1 MSPPRRELTPA
12 ERLDWLRLIRSENV
26 GPVTVRHLLRRFGS
40 AAAALAALPDLARR
54 GGRAQPLKVHP
65 RAAAEREL
73 AELERLGGRLIAL
86 TEPDYP
92 QPLAALDDGPP
103 VIAVL
108 GQVQLLSRPAVAIVG
123 ARNASANGRL
133 IAGRIAR
140 DIGVAGYVVVSG
152 LARGIDAAAHEAA
165 LDTGTVAVVAGGID
179 VIYPSENETL
189 YRAIAARG
197 AVLAELPPGTV
208 PQARHFPRRNRLIS
222 GLSHGVV
229 VVEAAL
235 RSGSLITARFAL
247 EQGREVFAVPG
258 SPLDP
263 RSAGANGLIREGA
276 TLVESAADVLSGL
289 SALRPPLSG
298 GEELKF
304 AATPASDAAEQD
316 VVAVRPLLLELLSPE
331 PVAVDELLRACP
343 FSPAAVQTA
352 LLELEL
358 AGRVARHPGNRVSL
372 LAAGM
377 PVASSRPHIGSADGK
392 S

>member
-1 MSPPRRELTPA
+1 MSLPRRELSPA

-26 GPVTVRHLLRRFGS
+26 GPVTFRHLLRRFGS
-40 AAAALAALPDLARR
+40 AAAALAALPDLAKR

-65 RAAAEREL
+65 RAAAEREI
-73 AELERLGGRLIAL
+73 AELERLGGRMIGFL
-86 TEPDYP
+86 EPDFP
-92 QPLAALDDGPP
+92 DPLAAIDDSPP
-103 VIAVL
+103 ILTLL
-108 GQVQLLSRPAVAIVG
+108 GQGQVLRRPTVAIVG

-133 IAGRIAR
+133 IAATLAR
-140 DIGVAGYVVVSG
+140 EIGAAGYSIASG
-152 LARGIDAAAHEAA
+152 LARGIDSAAHDAA
-165 LDTGTVAVVAGGID
+165 LETGTIAVVAGGID
-179 VIYPSENETL
+179 VIYPPENEGL
-189 YRAIAARG
+189 YRSIAERG
-197 AVLAELPPGTV
+197 AVIAEMAVGTV

-222 GLSHGVV
+222 GLSLGVI

-276 TLVESAADVLSGL
+276 MLVESAADVLAAL
-289 SALRPPLSG
+289 SAQKPPLSARD
-298 GEELKF
+298 ELKF
-304 AATPASDAAEQD
+304 TAAPAADPGEREVAA
-316 VVAVRPLLLELLSPE
+316 ARPALLELLSPE

-358 AGRVARHPGNRVSL
+358 AGRLARHPGNRVSL
-372 LAAGM
+372 LAEGM
-377 PVASSRPHIGSADGK
+377 PALA
-392 S
+392 

>member
-1 MSPPRRELTPA
+1 MSLPRRELTPS

-26 GPVTVRHLLRRFGS
+26 GPVTFRHLLRRFGS
-40 AAAALAALPDLARR
+40 AGAALAALPDLARR

-73 AELERLGGRLIAL
+73 AELERLSGRLIGF
-86 TEPDYP
+86 TEPDFP
-92 QPLAALDDGPP
+92 APLAAVDDSPP
-103 VIAVL
+103 LLAML
-108 GQVQLLSRPAVAIVG
+108 GQPQVLTRPTVAIVG

-133 IAGRIAR
+133 IAGTLAR
-140 DIGVAGYVVVSG
+140 EIGAAGYSIASG
-152 LARGIDAAAHEAA
+152 LARGIDSAAHEAA

-179 VIYPSENETL
+179 VIYPPENEAL
-189 YRAIAARG
+189 YRSIATRG
-197 AVLAELPPGTV
+197 AVVAEMPIGTV

-222 GLSHGVV
+222 GLSLGVV

-276 TLVESAADVLSGL
+276 LLVESAADVIAAL
-289 SALRPPLSG
+289 SAQKPPLSTR
-298 GEELKF
+298 EELKF
-304 AATPASDAAEQD
+304 TPAPAADPAERE
-316 VVAVRPLLLELLSPE
+316 VAAARPVLLELLSPE

-358 AGRVARHPGNRVSL
+358 AGRLARHPGNRVSL
-372 LAAGM
+372 LAEGM
-377 PVASSRPHIGSADGK
+377 PALA
-392 S
+392 

>member
-1 MSPPRRELTPA
+1 MSLPRRELTSA

-26 GPVTVRHLLRRFGS
+26 GPVTFRHLLRRFGS
-40 AAAALAALPDLARR
+40 AAAALAALPDLAKR

-65 RAAAEREL
+65 RAAAEREI
-73 AELERLGGRLIAL
+73 AELERLGGRMIGFI
-86 TEPDYP
+86 EPDFP
-92 QPLAALDDGPP
+92 APLAAIDDSPP
-103 VIAVL
+103 LLSLL
-108 GQVQLLSRPAVAIVG
+108 GQAQVLTRPTVAIVG

-140 DIGVAGYVVVSG
+140 EIGAAGYSIASG
-152 LARGIDAAAHEAA
+152 LARGIDSAAHEAA
-165 LDTGTVAVVAGGID
+165 LETGTVAVVAGGID
-179 VIYPSENETL
+179 VIYPPENEAL

-197 AVLAELPPGTV
+197 AVVAEMAVGTV

-222 GLSHGVV
+222 GLSLGVV

-263 RSAGANGLIREGA
+263 RSAGANGLIRDGA
-276 TLVESAADVLSGL
+276 LLVESAADVIAAL
-289 SALRPPLSG
+289 SAQKPPLSARD
-298 GEELKF
+298 ELKF
-304 AATPASDAAEQD
+304 SPAPAADPGEREVAA
-316 VVAVRPLLLELLSPE
+316 ARPVLLELLSPE

-358 AGRVARHPGNRVSL
+358 AGRLARHPGNRVSL
-372 LAAGM
+372 LAEGM
-377 PVASSRPHIGSADGK
+377 PALA
-392 S
+392 

>member
-1 MSPPRRELTPA
+1 MSLPKRELTPT
-12 ERLDWLRLIRSENV
+12 ERLDWLRLIRTENV
-26 GPVTVRHLLRRFGS
+26 GPVTFRHLLKRFGS
-40 AAAALAALPDLARR
+40 AASALAALPDLAHR

-65 RAAAEREL
+65 RSAAEREV
-73 AELERLGGRLIAL
+73 AELERINGRLIAF

-92 QPLAALDDGPP
+92 TALAVVDDAPP

-108 GQVQLLSRPAVAIVG
+108 GQAQILARPTVAIVG
-123 ARNASANGRL
+123 ARNASANGRHF
-133 IAGRIAR
+133 AGRLAQE
-140 DIGVAGYVVVSG
+140 IGVAGYTVASG
-152 LARGIDAAAHEAA
+152 PARGIDAAAHEAA
-165 LDTGTVAVVAGGID
+165 LPTGTVAVVAGGID
-179 VIYPSENETL
+179 VIYPPENNSL
-189 YRAIAARG
+189 YRAIAERG
-197 AVLAELPPGTV
+197 AVLAEMPVGTV

-222 GLSHGVV
+222 GLSLGVV

-276 TLVESAADVLSGL
+276 TLIENASDVLSML
-289 SALRPPLSG
+289 RALKPPLSS

-304 AATPASDAAEQD
+304 TAPPGPDPAEQD
-316 VVAVRPLLLELLSPE
+316 VAAARPVLLDLLSLE

-343 FSPAAVQTA
+343 FSPAAVQTV

-358 AGRVARHPGNRVSL
+358 AGRLARHPGNRVSL

-377 PVASSRPHIGSADGK
+377 LLPS
-392 S
+392 

>member
-1 MSPPRRELTPA
+1 MSLPRRELSPA

-26 GPVTVRHLLRRFGS
+26 GPVTFRHLLRRFGS

-65 RAAAEREL
+65 KAAAEREI
-73 AELERLGGRLIAL
+73 AELERLSGRLIGF
-86 TEPDYP
+86 TEPDFP
-92 QPLAALDDGPP
+92 APLAALDDSPP
-103 VIAVL
+103 LLSVL
-108 GQVQLLSRPAVAIVG
+108 GQGQVLARPTVAIVG

-133 IAGRIAR
+133 IAGTLAR
-140 DIGVAGYVVVSG
+140 EIGAAGYAIASG
-152 LARGIDAAAHEAA
+152 LARGIDSAAHEAA
-165 LDTGTVAVVAGGID
+165 LQTGTVAVVAGGID
-179 VIYPSENETL
+179 VIYPPENESL
-189 YRAIAARG
+189 YRSIAERG
-197 AVLAELPPGTV
+197 AVVAEMPIGTV

-222 GLSHGVV
+222 GLSLGVV
-229 VVEAAL
+229 VVEAAQ

-276 TLVESAADVLSGL
+276 LLVESAADVIAAL
-289 SALRPPLSG
+289 SAQKPPLSTRD
-298 GEELKF
+298 EPKF
-304 AATPASDAAEQD
+304 TAPPAADPAEREVAA
-316 VVAVRPLLLELLSPE
+316 ARPVLLELLSPE

-358 AGRVARHPGNRVSL
+358 AGRLARHPGNRVSL
-372 LAAGM
+372 LAEGM
-377 PVASSRPHIGSADGK
+377 PALA
-392 S
+392 